1 MSFYAEKGGDF
12 EICPPGMHLA
22 RCYRLV
28 DIGTQQSEYMGTTKF
43 LHKITLAW
51 EVHGTDDAGQPIRM
65 LDGRPFGIFKNYTLS
80 WSEKANLRL
89 DLQSWRGKPFNQEE
103 MQKFDLKNILGVWCM
118 LNVIEHVGKNG
129 NTYANIAGISP
140 VPGMIKA
147 AGFPQPVNPV
157 QLFSLQNPD
166 MVMFETFSNNLKAK
180 IESSPEWKKLH
191 APKSAQKP
199 LPGKVADD
207 SFDPDFDDE
216 EIPF

>member
-12 EICPPGMHLA
+12 EICPSGMHLA

-28 DIGTQQSEYMGTTKF
+28 DIGTQQSEYMGATKF

-51 EVHGTDDAGQPIRM
+51 EVHGIDDAGMPIKM

-166 MVMFETFSNNLKAK
+166 MVMFESFSNNLKAK

-191 APKSAQKP
+191 APKPSAP
-199 LPGKVADD
+199 MLRAAPE
-207 SFDPDFDDE
+207 SDPEFDDE

>member
-1 MSFYAEKGGDF
+1 MSFFAEKGADF
-12 EICPPGMHLA
+12 EICPSGMHLA

-28 DIGTQQSEYMGTTKF
+28 DIGTQQSEYMGTQKF

-147 AGFPQPVNPV
+147 AGFPTPVNPV

-191 APKSAQKP
+191 APKEKP
-199 LPGKVADD
+199 LPRKAVDD
-207 SFDPDFDDE
+207 FSDPEFDDE